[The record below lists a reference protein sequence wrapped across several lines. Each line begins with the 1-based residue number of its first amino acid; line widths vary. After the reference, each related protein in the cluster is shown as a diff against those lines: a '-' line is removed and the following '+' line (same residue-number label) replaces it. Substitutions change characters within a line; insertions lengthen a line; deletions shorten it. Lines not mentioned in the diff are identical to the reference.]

1 MSTPTPEWM
10 LTNPDAR
17 QDEFP
22 DYGRADVAEAA
33 VGRLL
38 DFVGAYG
45 GGVVY
50 TVNLRVKVPSPDT
63 TSGTVS
69 IVQRYPLYA
78 RDIEGIA
85 LLVRDALLRIPA
97 DGMSLEYV
105 VQWTDVHG
113 DARTEPATS
122 RDTAYD
128 MAEALRAVQ
137 QRQQRLPD
145 ARVRVRAVGPLMDD
159 TPTEA

>member
-1 MSTPTPEWM
+1 MSTPEWM
-10 LTNPDAR
+10 LTNPDAGV
-17 QDEFP
+17 DERP

-33 VGRLL
+33 VQRLL
-38 DFVGAYG
+38 DFAGYWDS
-45 GGVVY
+45 GVVAV
-50 TVNLRVKVPSPDT
+50 TDGHTLHV
-63 TSGTVS
+63 
-69 IVQRYPLYA
+69 

-113 DARTEPATS
+113 DARTDSATS
-122 RDTAYD
+122 RETAYY

-137 QRQQRLPD
+137 ARQHRLPD
-145 ARVRVRAVGPLMDD
+145 ACVKVRAVGPLMDD
-159 TPTEA
+159 TPPET